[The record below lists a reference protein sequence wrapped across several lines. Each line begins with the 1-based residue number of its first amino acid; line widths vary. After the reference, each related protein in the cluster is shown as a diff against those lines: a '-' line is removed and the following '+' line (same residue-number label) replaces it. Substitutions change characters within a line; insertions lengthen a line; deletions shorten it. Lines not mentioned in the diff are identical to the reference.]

1 MQSKTGLALIL
12 LLCLVAMSTAQYY
25 DGGLGYRGDQR
36 GVLMGGVG
44 FTRIDEGG
52 ESKNYVSIG
61 LRPELAFG
69 KFGVGLNINLLYDT
83 STGGLR
89 SKDWDSGYDYLRM
102 LRYLRYGF
110 KLDPFYARI
119 GTLDA
124 ARLGHGFIVN
134 YFNNEASYDSRKI
147 GLEFDL
153 DFGRFGFETIASN
166 VGRSEVLG
174 TRGYV
179 RPLHGMQLPIINR
192 FAIGLS
198 FARDFDPDAWS
209 NSDDGVSVYG
219 FDLELPLLKSRVFNT
234 ILYFDYAKIRGYSSI
249 EEQTRSFGSGSAVG
263 ISSGL
268 GNLLGLIEI
277 SARVERRWLGKEFIA
292 SYFDPFYEVQ
302 RYAIHGADTL
312 HKADYLLG
320 IQEETRGV
328 FGELY
333 GNVLGNK
340 VRLLGQL
347 ERLDKQPNSGRMHL
361 SADAPDLIPVIAARA
376 TYSKMAVETIGDVF
390 TLDANSV
397 ARVGLGY
404 KVKPYLIAYVDYIWS
419 FVETTPG
426 SQSYRPQERIEP
438 KLVFVYKLK

>member
-1 MQSKTGLALIL
+1 MQSRTVLVFLMV
-12 LLCLVAMSTAQYY
+12 LCLAGLSAAQYY
-25 DGGLGYRGDQR
+25 DGGLGYRGDQK
-36 GVLMGGVG
+36 GVFMGGVG
-44 FTRIDEGG
+44 FTRIEEGG

-61 LRPELAFG
+61 FRPELSFG

-83 STGGLR
+83 DNGGIR

-102 LRYLRYGF
+102 LRYLRYGH
-110 KLDPFYARI
+110 KLDPFYGRV

-124 ARLGHGFIVN
+124 ARLGHGFVVN
-134 YFNNEASYDSRKI
+134 YFTNEASYDNRKI

-153 DFGRFGFETIASN
+153 DFGMFGFETIASN
-166 VGRSEVLG
+166 VGRSELMG

-179 RPLHGMQLPIINR
+179 RPLHAMKIPIISR
-192 FAIGLS
+192 FAVGAS

-219 FDLELPLLKSRVFNT
+219 FDLELPLIKSQVFNT
-234 ILYFDYAKIRGYSSI
+234 MLYFDYAKISGYSSV
-249 EEQTRSFGSGSAVG
+249 EKKSRGFGSGTAVG

-268 GNLLGLIEI
+268 GNLLGLMEI

-302 RYAIHGADTL
+302 RYQTLGADTL

-320 IQEETRGV
+320 ITEETKGV

-340 VRLLGQL
+340 IRLLGML
-347 ERLDKQPNSGRMHL
+347 ERLDDQPKSGRMHL
-361 SADAPDLIPVIAARA
+361 SADAPDVIPVLAAHA
-376 TYSKMAVETIGDVF
+376 TYDKMAIETVGDVF

-397 ARVGLGY
+397 ARLGLGY
-404 KVKPYLIAYVDYIWS
+404 KIKPYLIAYVDYIWTY
-419 FVETTPG
+419 VETEAG
-426 SQSYRPQERIEP
+426 SRSYRPQERIEP
-438 KLVFVYKLK
+438 KLVFSYNFK